1 MHLLTKIDSLE
12 PLRGL
17 RLKEFSITGYKGSS
31 IEPLRGMPLE
41 SIRIT
46 GFRGLLHPLKGAPL
60 KKFYIDYGESING
73 LKEVR
78 DFINNK
84 LAYTTLHEYD
94 YLDDVL

>member
-1 MHLLTKIDSLE
+1 
-12 PLRGL
+12 
-17 RLKEFSITGYKGSS
+17 
-31 IEPLRGMPLE
+31 MPLE

-46 GFRGLLHPLKGAPL
+46 SFRGLLHPLKGAPL

-94 YLDDVL
+94 YLDRCTVKTTISLPAHTLIYKIDF